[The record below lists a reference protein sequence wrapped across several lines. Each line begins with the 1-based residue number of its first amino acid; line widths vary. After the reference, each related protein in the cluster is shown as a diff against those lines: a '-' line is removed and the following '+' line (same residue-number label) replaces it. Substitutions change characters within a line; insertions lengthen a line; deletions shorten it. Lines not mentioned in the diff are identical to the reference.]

1 VLLRFATT
9 LTLAF
14 VIAAP
19 ALSAPKPTFGPPA
32 KWVQVAEAPPP
43 PPADNAPA
51 VQTLLD
57 DNQSRLTPQG
67 DAYYN
72 RRVRKILKAEGL
84 PSMTSFS
91 VTWDPDDEQVTVHT
105 LRIIRDGK
113 TIDLLDKGKKML
125 VLRRERDLER
135 AMLDGRMSA
144 SQQIEGLQVGDILDA
159 SWTHAGRDPVA
170 GNRSYDMEGLSFPGV
185 ASRYRARL
193 SWPTGTPIRYRTTE
207 GFGEP
212 KTTEADG
219 WTFLE
224 LDATNIQAPKPPVG
238 APQRYRRLGT
248 LETSSFASWN
258 EISQIMAPL
267 YARTAVIDPASDLR
281 AEIAAIAQKSADPKV
296 RAFEALKLVE
306 DKTRYFFIGIGDGG
320 YVPAPADETWRR
332 KFGDCKGKTVLLLA
346 ILKELGVEAEP
357 ALVSLGFGDGMD
369 ERLPSL
375 AAFNH
380 VIVRATVGGKV
391 YWLDGTRTGDRSGL
405 DALKP
410 PPHRWALPIRPAG
423 SGLEAIVQ
431 PPLDAPMIEARL
443 RFDATKG
450 LDERAGVS
458 MSTRLTGDAAN
469 AMRQAAAT
477 STRTDLER
485 AFRQQMSAGM
495 SWVELEKIDWQDD
508 AQNDAFELRASGT
521 ADLDWR
527 KNPDLGMREYKV
539 STSTNQTPGFP
550 RREPGP
556 NRDAPYAVAFPFYIR
571 ATTEIV
577 LPAGGKGFTIRGPS
591 GQETVGGMELRRASG
606 IENGV
611 ARFVTDMRSLKPEI
625 SAADAEAA
633 TRSLR
638 RIAAEDSLVRAP
650 L

>member
-1 VLLRFATT
+1 MLLRFATT

-19 ALSAPKPTFGPPA
+19 ALAAPKPAYGPPP
-32 KWVQVAEAPPP
+32 KWVQVAEAPPA

-193 SWPTGTPIRYRTTE
+193 SWPTGTPVRYRTTE

-212 KTTEADG
+212 KKTEADG

-248 LETSSFASWN
+248 LEASSFASWN

-267 YARTAVIDPASDLR
+267 YARAATIDPASDLR

-410 PPHRWALPIRPAG
+410 PPHRWALPIRSAG
-423 SGLEAIVQ
+423 ADLEAIVQ

-469 AMRQAAAT
+469 AMRQAVAT
-477 STRTDLER
+477 NTRTDLER

-527 KNPDLGMREYKV
+527 KNPDLGVREYKI

-556 NRDAPYAVAFPFYIR
+556 NRDAPYAVAFPFYVR

-577 LPAGGKGFTIRGPS
+577 LPAGGKGFTVRGPS
-591 GQETVGGMELRRASG
+591 GQETVAGMELRRASG

-611 ARFVTDMRSLKPEI
+611 ARFITDMRSLTPEI

>member
-1 VLLRFATT
+1 MLLRFATT

-19 ALSAPKPTFGPPA
+19 ALAAPKPAYGPPA
-32 KWVQVAEAPPP
+32 KWVLVAEAPPP

-219 WTFLE
+219 WTYLE

-423 SGLEAIVQ
+423 SDLEAIVQ

-469 AMRQAAAT
+469 AMRQAVAT
-477 STRTDLER
+477 NTRTDLER

-571 ATTEIV
+571 ATTEFV
-577 LPAGGKGFTIRGPS
+577 LPAGGKGFTVRGPS

-611 ARFVTDMRSLKPEI
+611 ARFVTDMRSLTPEI